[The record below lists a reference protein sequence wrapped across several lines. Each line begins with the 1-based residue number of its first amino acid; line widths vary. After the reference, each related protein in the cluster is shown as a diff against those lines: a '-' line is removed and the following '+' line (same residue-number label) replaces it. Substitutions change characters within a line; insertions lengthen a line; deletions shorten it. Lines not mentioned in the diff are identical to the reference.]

1 MKEHIIGLT
10 GGIGTGKSTVSS
22 MFRDLGAY
30 IVDADVW
37 ARKVVEPGTEGLA
50 EIVDAFGREVLLP
63 DGTLNR
69 KKLGAI
75 VFSDDKARQT
85 LNQIVHPRV
94 RRGMLDETRA
104 YVKQAGDK
112 KVIWDVPLLFEGD
125 TRHLV
130 GSTIVV
136 SASPDVQLA
145 RVMARDGIDE
155 KAALARIRAQM
166 PLEEKR
172 RLATFVIDN
181 DGTLENTRK
190 QVERIWTTILN
201 QADIDPSLSS

>member
-1 MKEHIIGLT
+1 M
-10 GGIGTGKSTVSS
+10 
-22 MFRDLGAY
+22 
-30 IVDADVW
+30 
-37 ARKVVEPGTEGLA
+37 
-50 EIVDAFGREVLLP
+50 
-63 DGTLNR
+63 
-69 KKLGAI
+69 
-75 VFSDDKARQT
+75 
-85 LNQIVHPRV
+85 
-94 RRGMLDETRA
+94 
-104 YVKQAGDK
+104 
-112 KVIWDVPLLFEGD
+112 FEGD